1 MMIMEVRLTNTLQ
14 LFNQFADSAGYHDIC
29 LQIFY
34 QADHRNAADVKS
46 TWQHMIDSTHQA
58 TVARGSPQPYEAVID
73 KVRGLGSRLRLSET
87 IFPIREL
94 VPMLERYS
102 LEFQRN
108 VGPPTWVVD
117 LFLDLGVPH
126 ESLYAVLETMY
137 YTDEAPFHGSNRRYI
152 AQDLLYLLT
161 GWFQETVRLGGMVF
175 GSDIVAERV
184 SEMLLIL
191 TQNNVIGKEQ
201 LEAAHEL
208 RSRIDDILQ

>member
-1 MMIMEVRLTNTLQ
+1 M
-14 LFNQFADSAGYHDIC
+14 
-29 LQIFY
+29 
-34 QADHRNAADVKS
+34 
-46 TWQHMIDSTHQA
+46 
-58 TVARGSPQPYEAVID
+58 
-73 KVRGLGSRLRLSET
+73 SET

-102 LEFQRN
+102 LEFQRS

-117 LFLDLGVPH
+117 LFLDLGVAH

-137 YTDEAPFHGSNRRYI
+137 YTDEAPFHGTNRRYI
-152 AQDLLYLLT
+152 AHDLLYLLT

-191 TQNNVIGKEQ
+191 MQSNVISGEH
-201 LEAAHEL
+201 LETAHEL
-208 RSRIDDILQ
+208 RSRIDDILR